1 MRTIPHIAP
10 IWSTVFLLLLVLG
23 VGAAYTSPVAIL
35 GAFDEE
41 VAILEE
47 QLVNPKAHT
56 IQGIQFLTGI
66 LNEQNVVIARTGV
79 GKVNAA
85 MTVTLVIEHFRPN
98 RVIFTGVAGGLNPD
112 LQIGDIVIAQKT
124 AQHDLGSLKSAEIEN
139 FGVRNPINGK
149 RNPVF
154 FPADPDLLQITETA
168 LESIKLNPFPTPQ
181 GQRNPRIVR
190 GIVVTGDVFVATDA
204 KRAALHKNFGADAV
218 EMEGAAVA
226 QICWQHNV
234 PCLVI
239 RSLSDNAG
247 ANASE
252 DFKKYYKIAARN
264 SATLV
269 TRIISQLHSEQLTQP
284 DAKTDRGQTQEPSVS
299 TQQNALSLNEQR
311 FQKMLSGVTLVGH
324 FTITGEEDSSALREE
339 KYTIT
344 KITKLSDDYWLF
356 FARVQYGGRD
366 VTVPLK
372 LEVKWAEDTPIITLT
387 DLELPNLGTYTARVI
402 IYRGQY
408 AGTWSSSKHGGHL
421 FGMIT
426 KTPPEP
432 DDIGSQQD

>member
-1 MRTIPHIAP
+1 MRIIPHISAA
-10 IWSTVFLLLLVLG
+10 LLLIVLG
-23 VGAAYTSPVAIL
+23 VGAAHTSPTAIL

-41 VAILEE
+41 VAILEG
-47 QLVNPKAHT
+47 QLAHPRAHT
-56 IQGIQFLTGI
+56 IEGIQFLTGT

-85 MTVTLVIEHFRPN
+85 MAATLVIEHFQPN
-98 RVIFTGVAGGLNPD
+98 QVIFTGVAGGLNPD

-124 AQHDLGSLKSAEIEN
+124 AQHDLGGLKSAEIEN

-154 FPADPDLLQITETA
+154 FPADPELLQVTETA
-168 LESIKLNPFPTPQ
+168 LENIELSPFQTPQ
-181 GQRNPRIVR
+181 GQRHPRIIR
-190 GIVVTGDVFVATDA
+190 GTVVTGDMFVAFDA
-204 KRAALHKNFGADAV
+204 KKTTLHKNLGADAV

-226 QICWQHNV
+226 QICWQQDV

-247 ANASE
+247 ASASE

-269 TRIISQLHSEQLTQP
+269 TRIISQLPSEQSLQP
-284 DAKTDRGQTQEPSVS
+284 GAKIDREQTQDPPASPKQS
-299 TQQNALSLNEQR
+299 ALTPNEQR
-311 FQKMLSGVTLVGH
+311 FQEMLSGATLTGH
-324 FTITGEEDSSALREE
+324 FTLTGEEDSSTLREE

-344 KITKLSDDYWLF
+344 RVTKLGNDYWLF
-356 FARVQYGGRD
+356 FARIQYGGRD

-372 LEVKWAEDTPIITLT
+372 LEVKWAADTPIITLT
-387 DLELPNLGTYTARVI
+387 DLELPELGTFTARVI

-408 AGTWSSSKHGGHL
+408 AGTWSSGKHGGHL
-421 FGMIT
+421 FGIVT
-426 KTPPEP
+426 KNTPES
-432 DDIGSQQD
+432 DDIDSKQD

>member
-1 MRTIPHIAP
+1 MRTTLHIAL
-10 IWSTVFLLLLVLG
+10 IWSAIFLLLVLG
-23 VGAAYTSPVAIL
+23 VGAAHTSPVAIL

-41 VAILEE
+41 VTLLEK
-47 QLVNPKAHT
+47 QLVSPSAHT
-56 IQGIQFLTGI
+56 IEGIQFLTGT
-66 LNEQNVVIARTGV
+66 LNNQNVVIARTGV

-85 MTVTLVIEHFRPN
+85 MTATLVIEHFRPN

-124 AQHDLGSLKSAEIEN
+124 AQHDLGILESTEVEN
-139 FGVRNPINGK
+139 IGVKNPINGQ

-168 LESIKLNPFPTPQ
+168 MEGIELNPFQTPQ

-190 GIVVTGDVFVATDA
+190 GIVVTGDVFVATNA

-247 ANASE
+247 AGASE

-269 TRIISQLHSEQLTQP
+269 TRIISQLHSEQSTQP
-284 DAKTDRGQTQEPSVS
+284 GAKTDHEQTQVPPVS
-299 TQQNALSLNEQR
+299 TQQNALSPNEQR
-311 FQKMLSGVTLVGH
+311 FQEMLSGVTLVGH
-324 FTITGEEDSSALREE
+324 FTITGEKDPSTLREE

-344 KITKLSDDYWLF
+344 KVTKLSDDYWLF
-356 FARVQYGGRD
+356 FTRVQYGGRD

-421 FGMIT
+421 FGIIT
-426 KTPPEP
+426 KNPSES

>member
-1 MRTIPHIAP
+1 MKTMLHISAA
-10 IWSTVFLLLLVLG
+10 LLLIVLG
-23 VGAAYTSPVAIL
+23 AGAAHTSPVAIL

-41 VAILEE
+41 VAILEG

-56 IQGIQFLTGI
+56 IEGIQFLTGT
-66 LNEQNVVIARTGV
+66 LNEQNVIIARTGV

-85 MTVTLVIEHFRPN
+85 MTATLVIQHFRPN
-98 RVIFTGVAGGLNPD
+98 QVIFTGVAGGLNPD
-112 LQIGDIVIAQKT
+112 LQIGDIVIAEKT
-124 AQHDLGSLKSAEIEN
+124 AQHDLGRLESAEIEN
-139 FGVRNPINGK
+139 FGVRNPINGT
-149 RNPVF
+149 RNPFF
-154 FPADPDLLQITETA
+154 FPADPELLQVTEAA
-168 LESIKLNPFPTPQ
+168 LADIKLNPFQTPQ
-181 GQRNPRIVR
+181 GQRHPRIIK
-190 GIVVTGDVFVATDA
+190 GTVVTGDIFVAFDA
-204 KRAALHKNFGADAV
+204 KKTALHKNLSADAV

-226 QICWQHNV
+226 QICWQQDV

-269 TRIISQLHSEQLTQP
+269 TRIISQLHSEQSPQQDTTTNP
-284 DAKTDRGQTQEPSVS
+284 EQTQESSVS
-299 TQQNALSLNEQR
+299 PQKNALSPNEQR
-311 FQKMLSGVTLVGH
+311 FQDMLSDVTLTGH
-324 FTITGEEDSSALREE
+324 FTITGEEDSSNLREE

-344 KITKLSDDYWLF
+344 KVTKLSDDYWLF
-356 FARVQYGGRD
+356 FARIQYGGKD

-387 DLELPNLGTYTARVI
+387 DLELPNLGTFTARVV

-408 AGTWSSSKHGGHL
+408 AGTWSSGKHGGHM
-421 FGMIT
+421 FGIIT
-426 KTPPEP
+426 KNTPES
-432 DDIGSQQD
+432 DDMD

>member
-1 MRTIPHIAP
+1 MRTSPHTAL
-10 IWSTVFLLLLVLG
+10 IWSAVLLLLVLA
-23 VGAAYTSPVAIL
+23 VGAVRASPVAIL

-41 VAILEE
+41 VEILEG

-56 IQGIQFLTGI
+56 IEGIQFLTGT

-85 MTVTLVIEHFRPN
+85 MTATLIIEHFRPN
-98 RVIFTGVAGGLNPD
+98 QVIFTGVAGGLNPD

-124 AQHDLGSLKSAEIEN
+124 AQHDLGRLESAEIEN
-139 FGVRNPINGK
+139 MGTKNPINGK

-154 FPADPDLLQITETA
+154 FPADRGLLQITETV
-168 LESIKLNPFPTPQ
+168 LPDIKLNPFQTPQ
-181 GQRNPRIVR
+181 GQRHPRIIT
-190 GIVVTGDVFVATDA
+190 GTVVTGDVFVASDA
-204 KRAALHKNFGADAV
+204 KKTALHKNLGADAV

-247 ANASE
+247 VNASE

-269 TRIISQLHSEQLTQP
+269 TRIISQLHSEQSTQP
-284 DAKTDRGQTQEPSVS
+284 GAKTDHAQTQTSPVS
-299 TQQNALSLNEQR
+299 TQQNALSPNEQR
-311 FQKMLSGVTLVGH
+311 FQEMLSGVTLTGN
-324 FTITGEEDSSALREE
+324 FTITGAEDSDTLREE

-344 KITKLSDDYWLF
+344 KVTKLSGAYWLF
-356 FARVQYGGRD
+356 FARIQYGGRD

-372 LEVKWAEDTPIITLT
+372 LEVKWADDTPIITLT
-387 DLELPNLGTYTARVI
+387 DLELPQLGTFTTRVI

-408 AGTWSSSKHGGHL
+408 AGTWSSGKHGGHM
-421 FGMIT
+421 FGIIT
-426 KTPPEP
+426 KNTPES
-432 DDIGSQQD
+432 DNTDSQQD

>member
-1 MRTIPHIAP
+1 MRTVPHIAL
-10 IWSTVFLLLLVLG
+10 IWAAVLLLLVL
-23 VGAAYTSPVAIL
+23 AAAEAHTSPVAIL

-41 VAILEE
+41 VTILEG
-47 QLVNPKAHT
+47 QLVNPTVHT
-56 IQGIQFLTGI
+56 IEGIQFLTGI

-85 MTVTLVIEHFRPN
+85 MTATLVIEHFQPN

-124 AQHDLGSLKSAEIEN
+124 AQHDLGRLESAQIEN

-154 FPADPDLLQITETA
+154 FPADPGLLQITETV
-168 LESIKLNPFPTPQ
+168 LDGVELDPFQIPQ
-181 GQRNPRIVR
+181 GQRHPRIIT
-190 GIVVTGDVFVATDA
+190 GTVVTGDVFVAFDA
-204 KRAALHKNFGADAV
+204 KKTTLHRNLDADAV

-247 ANASE
+247 AKASE

-264 SATLV
+264 SAALV
-269 TRIISQLHSEQLTQP
+269 TRIISQVHSEQSTQP
-284 DAKTDRGQTQEPSVS
+284 EVKIDQGQTQGSAVS
-299 TQQNALSLNEQR
+299 TQQNTLNPNEQR
-311 FQKMLSGVTLVGH
+311 FQEMLSGVMLTGH
-324 FTITGEEDSSALREE
+324 FTITGEQESGTLREE

-344 KITKLSDDYWLF
+344 KVTKLSGGYWLF
-356 FARVQYGGRD
+356 FARIQYGGRD

-372 LEVKWAEDTPIITLT
+372 LEVKWADDTPIITLT
-387 DLELPNLGTYTARVI
+387 DLELPQLGTFTARVI

-408 AGTWSSSKHGGHL
+408 AGTWSSGKHGGHL
-421 FGMIT
+421 FGIIT
-426 KTPPEP
+426 KNTSELNNTDP
-432 DDIGSQQD
+432 QQN

>member
-1 MRTIPHIAP
+1 MRTIPHIAL
-10 IWSTVFLLLLVLG
+10 IWSAVLLLLVLG
-23 VGAAYTSPVAIL
+23 VGAAHTSPVAIL

-41 VAILEE
+41 VAILEG
-47 QLVNPKAHT
+47 QLVNPRAHT
-56 IQGIQFLTGI
+56 IEGIQFLTGT

-85 MTVTLVIEHFRPN
+85 MTAILIIEHFRPN

-124 AQHDLGSLKSAEIEN
+124 AQHDLGRLESAEIEN
-139 FGVRNPINGK
+139 TGVRNPINGK

-154 FPADPDLLQITETA
+154 FPADPGLLQITETA
-168 LESIKLNPFPTPQ
+168 LEGIELNPFQTPQ
-181 GQRNPRIVR
+181 GQRHPRIIR
-190 GIVVTGDVFVATDA
+190 GTVVTGDVFVASDA
-204 KRAALHKNFGADAV
+204 KKTALHKNLGADAV

-234 PCLVI
+234 PCLII

-264 SATLV
+264 SAALV
-269 TRIISQLHSEQLTQP
+269 TRIISQLHSEQSLQQDTTINP
-284 DAKTDRGQTQEPSVS
+284 EQTQEPPASPRQS
-299 TQQNALSLNEQR
+299 ALTPNEQR
-311 FQKMLSGVTLVGH
+311 FQEMLSGVTLVGH
-324 FTITGEEDSSALREE
+324 FTITGEEDQDTLRKE
-339 KYTIT
+339 KYTIA
-344 KITKLSDDYWLF
+344 KVTKLSDDYWLF
-356 FARVQYGGRD
+356 FARIQYGGRD

-372 LEVKWAEDTPIITLT
+372 LEVKWADDTPIITLT
-387 DLELPNLGTYTARVI
+387 DLELPNWGTYTARVI

-408 AGTWSSSKHGGHL
+408 AGTWSGGKYGGHL
-421 FGMIT
+421 FGTIT
-426 KTPPEP
+426 KNTPES
-432 DDIGSQQD
+432 DDIAPQQD

>member
-1 MRTIPHIAP
+1 MRTVPHIAR
-10 IWSTVFLLLLVLG
+10 IGSAVLLLLVLA
-23 VGAAYTSPVAIL
+23 VGAAHTSPVALL

-41 VAILEE
+41 VEILEG

-56 IQGIQFLTGI
+56 IEGIQFLTGT

-85 MTVTLVIEHFRPN
+85 MTATLVIEHFRPN

-112 LQIGDIVIAQKT
+112 LQIGDIVIAEKT
-124 AQHDLGSLKSAEIEN
+124 AQHDLGRLESTEIEN
-139 FGVRNPINGK
+139 TGVRNPINGK

-154 FPADPDLLQITETA
+154 FPADPRLLQITETA
-168 LESIKLNPFPTPQ
+168 LEEIELNPFQTPQ
-181 GQRNPRIVR
+181 GQRHPRIIR
-190 GIVVTGDVFVATDA
+190 GTVVTGDVFVASDA
-204 KRAALHKNFGADAV
+204 KKTVLHKNLGADAI

-264 SATLV
+264 SAALV
-269 TRIISQLHSEQLTQP
+269 THIINQLHSEQSMQP
-284 DAKTDRGQTQEPSVS
+284 EVEIHPEQTQDLPASP
-299 TQQNALSLNEQR
+299 QQNALSPNEQR
-311 FQKMLSGVTLVGH
+311 FQEMLSGVTLTGH
-324 FTITGEEDSSALREE
+324 FTITGGEDSSTLREE

-344 KITKLSDDYWLF
+344 KVTKLSDDYWFF
-356 FARVQYGGRD
+356 FARIQYGGRD

-372 LEVKWAEDTPIITLT
+372 LEVKWADNTPIITLT
-387 DLELPNLGTYTARVI
+387 DLELPQLGTFTARVI

-408 AGTWSSSKHGGHL
+408 AGTWSSGKHGGHM
-421 FGMIT
+421 FGIVT
-426 KTPPEP
+426 KNTPNS
-432 DDIGSQQD
+432 DNTDSQQD

>member
-1 MRTIPHIAP
+1 MRTVPHIAP
-10 IWSTVFLLLLVLG
+10 IWSTVLLLLLVLG
-23 VGAAYTSPVAIL
+23 VGVAHTSPVAIL

-41 VAILEE
+41 VAILEG
-47 QLVNPKAHT
+47 QLVSPKAHT
-56 IQGIQFLTGI
+56 IQGIQFLTGT

-85 MTVTLVIEHFRPN
+85 MTATLVIGHFRPN
-98 RVIFTGVAGGLNPD
+98 RVIFTGVAGGLNPS

-124 AQHDLGSLKSAEIEN
+124 AQHDLGRLESAKIEN
-139 FGVRNPINGK
+139 TGVRNPINGK

-154 FPADPDLLQITETA
+154 FPADPGLLQTTEAA
-168 LESIKLNPFPTPQ
+168 LERIELNPFHTPQ
-181 GQRNPRIVR
+181 GQRHPRIIT
-190 GIVVTGDVFVATDA
+190 GTVVTGDVFVASDA
-204 KRAALHKNFGADAV
+204 KKTNLHKNLGADAV

-264 SATLV
+264 SAVLV
-269 TRIISQLHSEQLTQP
+269 TRIISQLYSEQSMQPEVKIHSEQTQDLP
-284 DAKTDRGQTQEPSVS
+284 ASP
-299 TQQNALSLNEQR
+299 QQNALSPNEQR
-311 FQKMLSGVTLVGH
+311 FQEMLSGVTLTGH
-324 FTITGEEDSSALREE
+324 FTITGEKESSALREE
-339 KYTIT
+339 KYTI
-344 KITKLSDDYWLF
+344 KKVTKLSDDYWLF
-356 FARVQYGGRD
+356 FTRIQYGGRD

-387 DLELPNLGTYTARVI
+387 DLELPNLGTFTARVI

-408 AGTWSSSKHGGHL
+408 AGTWSSDKHGGHL
-421 FGMIT
+421 FGIIT
-426 KTPPEP
+426 KNT
-432 DDIGSQQD
+432 S

>member
-1 MRTIPHIAP
+1 MRITLYISAA
-10 IWSTVFLLLLVLG
+10 LLLIVLA
-23 VGAAYTSPVAIL
+23 VGAAHTSPVALL

-41 VAILEE
+41 VEILEG
-47 QLVNPKAHT
+47 QLINPKAHT
-56 IQGIQFLTGI
+56 IEGIQFLTGT

-85 MTVTLVIEHFRPN
+85 MTATLVIEHFRPN

-112 LQIGDIVIAQKT
+112 LQIGDIVIAEKT
-124 AQHDLGSLKSAEIEN
+124 AQHDLGRLKSAEIEN

-154 FPADPDLLQITETA
+154 FPADPGLLQITETVLA
-168 LESIKLNPFPTPQ
+168 DIKLSPLQTPQ
-181 GQRNPRIVR
+181 GQRYPRIIT
-190 GIVVTGDVFVATDA
+190 GTVVTGDVFVASDGKKTD
-204 KRAALHKNFGADAV
+204 LHKNLGADAV

-264 SATLV
+264 SAALV
-269 TRIISQLHSEQLTQP
+269 NHIISNLHSEQSLQP
-284 DAKTDRGQTQEPSVS
+284 DTITNREQTQEPSVS
-299 TQQNALSLNEQR
+299 PQQNALSPNEQR
-311 FQKMLSGVTLVGH
+311 FQEMLSGVTLTGH
-324 FTITGEEDSSALREE
+324 FTITGGEDSDTLREE
-339 KYTIT
+339 KYIIT
-344 KITKLSDDYWLF
+344 KVTKLSDDYWLF
-356 FARVQYGGRD
+356 FARIQYGGRD

-372 LEVKWAEDTPIITLT
+372 LEVKWADDTPIITLT
-387 DLELPNLGTYTARVI
+387 DLELPQLGTFTARVI

-408 AGTWSSSKHGGHL
+408 TGTWSSGKHGGHL
-421 FGMIT
+421 FGIINKNT
-426 KTPPEP
+426 LES
-432 DDIGSQQD
+432 DDIDSQQD

>member
-1 MRTIPHIAP
+1 MRTIPHIAL
-10 IWSTVFLLLLVLG
+10 IWSAVLLLLVLG
-23 VGAAYTSPVAIL
+23 VGAAHTSPVAIL

-41 VAILEE
+41 VAILEG

-56 IQGIQFLTGI
+56 IEGIQFLTGT

-85 MTVTLVIEHFRPN
+85 MTAILIIEHFRPN

-124 AQHDLGSLKSAEIEN
+124 AQHDLGRLESTEIEN
-139 FGVRNPINGK
+139 TGVRNPINGK

-154 FPADPDLLQITETA
+154 FPADPGLLQITETA
-168 LESIKLNPFPTPQ
+168 LEGIELNPFQTPQ
-181 GQRNPRIVR
+181 GQRHPRIIR
-190 GIVVTGDVFVATDA
+190 GTVVTGDVFVASDA
-204 KRAALHKNFGADAV
+204 KKTALHKNLGADAV
-218 EMEGAAVA
+218 EMEGAAVT

-264 SATLV
+264 SAALV
-269 TRIISQLHSEQLTQP
+269 TRIISQLHSEQSMQP
-284 DAKTDRGQTQEPSVS
+284 DTTIHQGQQDSPVS
-299 TQQNALSLNEQR
+299 PQQKGLTPNEQR
-311 FQKMLSGVTLVGH
+311 FQEMLAGVTLVGH
-324 FTITGEEDSSALREE
+324 FTITGEEGEDTLREE

-344 KITKLSDDYWLF
+344 KVTKLSDDYWFF
-356 FARVQYGGRD
+356 FARIQYGGRD

-372 LEVKWAEDTPIITLT
+372 LEVKWAGDTPIITLT
-387 DLELPNLGTYTARVI
+387 DLELPNVGTYTARVV

-408 AGTWSSSKHGGHL
+408 AGTWSGGRHGGHL
-421 FGMIT
+421 FGIIT
-426 KTPPEP
+426 KNTPES
-432 DDIGSQQD
+432 DDIDSQQD

>member
-1 MRTIPHIAP
+1 MRTMLHTALP
-10 IWSTVFLLLLVLG
+10 WSATLLLFLLG
-23 VGAAYTSPVAIL
+23 VGAAHTSPVAIL

-41 VAILEE
+41 VAILEA
-47 QLVNPKAHT
+47 QLVNPRAHT
-56 IQGIQFLTGI
+56 IEGIQLLTGT

-85 MTVTLVIEHFRPN
+85 MTATLVIEHFRPSQ
-98 RVIFTGVAGGLNPD
+98 VIFTGVAGGLNPD

-124 AQHDLGSLKSAEIEN
+124 AQHDLGRLKSGEIEN
-139 FGVRNPINGK
+139 LGVKNPINGK

-154 FPADPDLLQITETA
+154 FPTDPGLLQITETA
-168 LESIKLNPFPTPQ
+168 LEGIKLNPFQTPQ
-181 GQRNPRIVR
+181 GQRHPRIIR
-190 GIVVTGDVFVATDA
+190 GTVVTGDMFVASDA
-204 KRAALHKNFGADAV
+204 KKTALHKNLGADAV

-252 DFKKYYKIAARN
+252 DFKKYYKIAAHN
-264 SATLV
+264 SAALV
-269 TRIISQLHSEQLTQP
+269 TRIISQLHSEQPLQQDT
-284 DAKTDRGQTQEPSVS
+284 TSHREQTQEPLASP
-299 TQQNALSLNEQR
+299 QQNTLSPNEQR
-311 FQKMLSGVTLVGH
+311 FQEMLSGVTLTGH
-324 FTITGEEDSSALREE
+324 FTITGGEDSSTLREE

-344 KITKLSDDYWLF
+344 KVTKLSGDYWLF
-356 FARVQYGGRD
+356 FARIQYGGRD

-387 DLELPNLGTYTARVI
+387 DLELPNLGTFTARVI

-408 AGTWSSSKHGGHL
+408 AGTWSSGKHGGHL
-421 FGMIT
+421 FGIIT
-426 KTPPEP
+426 ENTPKS
-432 DDIGSQQD
+432 DNMD

>member
-1 MRTIPHIAP
+1 MRTILHSALLC
-10 IWSTVFLLLLVLG
+10 SALLLLLVLG
-23 VGAAYTSPVAIL
+23 VSTAHTSPVAIL

-41 VAILEE
+41 VAILEG
-47 QLVNPKAHT
+47 QLVNPTAHT
-56 IQGIQFLTGI
+56 IEGIQCLTGT
-66 LNEQNVVIARTGV
+66 LNDQDVVIARTGV

-85 MTVTLVIEHFRPN
+85 MTATLVIQHFRPN

-124 AQHDLGSLKSAEIEN
+124 AQHDLGRLESAEIEN
-139 FGVRNPINGK
+139 MGAKNPINGK

-154 FPADPDLLQITETA
+154 FPADPRLLQITEIVLA
-168 LESIKLNPFPTPQ
+168 DIKLNPFQTPQ
-181 GQRNPRIVR
+181 GQRHPRIIS
-190 GIVVTGDVFVATDA
+190 GTVVTGDVFVASDA
-204 KRAALHKNFGADAV
+204 KKTALRKNLDADAV

-252 DFKKYYKIAARN
+252 DFKKYYKTAAHN
-264 SATLV
+264 SAALV
-269 TRIISQLHSEQLTQP
+269 TRIISQLHSEQSLQQDTTIKREQP
-284 DAKTDRGQTQEPSVS
+284 QDTPASPP
-299 TQQNALSLNEQR
+299 QNALSPKEQR
-311 FQKMLSGVTLVGH
+311 FKEILSDVTLTGH
-324 FTITGEEDSSALREE
+324 FTITGEEESSTLREE
-339 KYTIT
+339 KYTI
-344 KITKLSDDYWLF
+344 KKVTKLSDDYWLF
-356 FARVQYGGRD
+356 FTRVQYGGRD
-366 VTVPLK
+366 VTAPLK

-387 DLELPNLGTYTARVI
+387 DLELPNLGTFTARVI

-421 FGMIT
+421 FGIIT
-426 KTPPEP
+426 KNTPES
-432 DDIGSQQD
+432 DNTDSQQD

>member
-1 MRTIPHIAP
+1 MKTIPHTALVWIA
-10 IWSTVFLLLLVLG
+10 VLLLLVSG
-23 VGAAYTSPVAIL
+23 VGAAHTSPVAIL

-41 VAILEE
+41 VEILEG

-56 IQGIQFLTGI
+56 IEGIQFLTGT
-66 LNEQNVVIARTGV
+66 LSEQNVVIARTGV

-85 MTVTLVIEHFRPN
+85 MTATLVIEHFHPN

-124 AQHDLGSLKSAEIEN
+124 AQHDLGRLESAEIEN
-139 FGVRNPINGK
+139 MGTKNPINGK

-154 FPADPDLLQITETA
+154 FPADPRLLQVTETVLA
-168 LESIKLNPFPTPQ
+168 DLKLNPFQTPQ
-181 GQRNPRIVR
+181 GQRHPRIVR
-190 GIVVTGDVFVATDA
+190 GTVVTGDVFVASDA
-204 KRAALHKNFGADAV
+204 KKTALHKNLGADAV

-264 SATLV
+264 SAALV
-269 TRIISQLHSEQLTQP
+269 TRIISQLHSEQSMQP
-284 DAKTDRGQTQEPSVS
+284 EAKTDHEQTQEPPALS
-299 TQQNALSLNEQR
+299 QQNALSPNEQR
-311 FQKMLSGVTLVGH
+311 FQEMLSGVTLTGH
-324 FTITGEEDSSALREE
+324 FTITGEQESGTLREE

-344 KITKLSDDYWLF
+344 KVTKLSGGYWLF
-356 FARVQYGGRD
+356 FARIQYGGRD

-372 LEVKWAEDTPIITLT
+372 LEVKWADDTPIITLT
-387 DLELPNLGTYTARVI
+387 DLELPQLGTFTARVI

-408 AGTWSSSKHGGHL
+408 AGTWSSGKHGGHL
-421 FGMIT
+421 FGIIT
-426 KTPPEP
+426 KNTSELNNTDP
-432 DDIGSQQD
+432 QQN

>member
-1 MRTIPHIAP
+1 MRTVPHIAR
-10 IWSTVFLLLLVLG
+10 IWSVVLLLLVMA
-23 VGAAYTSPVAIL
+23 VGAVHASPVAIL

-41 VAILEE
+41 VTILEG
-47 QLVNPKAHT
+47 QLVNPTAHT
-56 IQGIQFLTGI
+56 IEGIQFLTGT
-66 LNEQNVVIARTGV
+66 LNQQNVVIARTGV

-85 MTVTLVIEHFRPN
+85 MTATLVIEHFRPN
-98 RVIFTGVAGGLNPD
+98 QVIFTGVAGGLNPD
-112 LQIGDIVIAQKT
+112 LQIGDIVIAEKT
-124 AQHDLGSLKSAEIEN
+124 AQHDLGRLESTEIEN
-139 FGVRNPINGK
+139 MGTKNPINGK

-154 FPADPDLLQITETA
+154 FPADPRLLQITETVLA
-168 LESIKLNPFPTPQ
+168 DIKLNPFQTPQ
-181 GQRNPRIVR
+181 GQRHPRIIR
-190 GIVVTGDVFVATDA
+190 GTVVTGDVFVASDA
-204 KRAALHKNFGADAV
+204 KKTILHKNLGADAV

-252 DFKKYYKIAARN
+252 DFRKYYKIAARN
-264 SATLV
+264 SAALV
-269 TRIISQLHSEQLTQP
+269 TRIISQLHSEQSMQP
-284 DAKTDRGQTQEPSVS
+284 DVKIPPEQTQDLPASP
-299 TQQNALSLNEQR
+299 QQSALSPNEQR
-311 FQKMLSGVTLVGH
+311 FKEMLSGVTLTGH
-324 FTITGEEDSSALREE
+324 FTITGEEDPSTLREE

-344 KITKLSDDYWLF
+344 KVTKLSNDYWLF

-408 AGTWSSSKHGGHL
+408 AGTWSGGKHGGHL
-421 FGMIT
+421 FGIIT
-426 KTPPEP
+426 KNTPES
-432 DDIGSQQD
+432 DDIDSQQN